1 MTPFDR
7 SVVKTLKNPRNF
19 YFNLHMKH
27 QINMNYYFSL
37 SGEPNLLNIT
47 KLKHVTWWEFF
58 TNKSVVVVFSVVIIV
73 AAVVIPTQYTK
84 HPNPPETDPTQNEGQ
99 LAGEY
104 VICMLGFR
112 GVPRLRQQSL
122 FIHPLK
128 GYGPWKDFF

>member
-58 TNKSVVVVFSVVIIV
+58 TNKSVLVVFSVMIIV
-73 AAVVIPTQYTK
+73 VAVVAYTK
-84 HPNPPETDPTQNEGQ
+84 HPMNSNGSHQDLPQETDPTQNQGQ
-99 LAGEY
+99 EHTGQY
-104 VICMLGFR
+104 FICMLGFR
-112 GVPRLRQQSL
+112 GVAGLNIGS
-122 FIHPLK
+122 
-128 GYGPWKDFF
+128 